1 MGQIGGVLGVLA
13 VQPAYID
20 ARAALAPEFVLDSLH
35 AAQTFDVCAVDGGD
49 VIAPLEAGLLGR
61 RLVIHFDDLGVAG
74 LVDGQ
79 LHANAHQLAA
89 LGVEQVGVG
98 RGGVVAGVLVAGTQQ
113 ITGSQTVV
121 QHGLVDVVVVV
132 GAHIA
137 VYLGHLVV
145 HALLFLHAGDGVVK
159 QPHRHQH
166 RDGKSDRHCQNDDG
180 HGHPYGNFA
189 VHSVSSPSSDQKHQ
203 DDTAQYRQQE
213 CSCQNQTAHPK
224 DTLAFLLV
232 HFALWPPLT
241 PRLQLQLCYLI
252 GI

>member
-79 LHANAHQLAA
+79 LHADAHQLAA
-89 LGVEQVGVG
+89 LGVEQVGIG

-189 VHSVSSPSSDQKHQ
+189 VHSMSSPVQTKNIRMTLPSTDSRN
-203 DDTAQYRQQE
+203 TPARIRQPTRRIRLRF
-213 CSCQNQTAHPK
+213 CSFISPCG
-224 DTLAFLLV
+224 LL
-232 HFALWPPLT
+232 
-241 PRLQLQLCYLI
+241 
-252 GI
+252 